1 MYSFALFSVPVVL
14 CGYGEVGKG
23 CSQALKALG
32 CIVYVTEVD
41 PICALQASVD
51 GFRVVKLN
59 EIIRSVDIVITTTG
73 NKSVVT
79 REHMEKM
86 KNGCIVCNMGH
97 SNTEIDVVSHLTDYR
112 VLCFGSSSARD
123 REKGCFVHFRANGKL
138 ENANR
143 LQSPVSSFT
152 MQLSQSHDCSRN
164 GLAVCLE
171 LETRCYSSACSE
183 TNSRFSDSFLERSP
197 HARFDLGESSFA
209 GL

>member
-1 MYSFALFSVPVVL
+1 MVL

-97 SNTEIDVVSHLTDYR
+97 SNTEIDVVSRLIAYR
-112 VLCFGSSSARD
+112 ALFLAVQLLVTVKKAVLCICCS
-123 REKGCFVHFRANGKL
+123 L
-138 ENANR
+138 ENAN
-143 LQSPVSSFT
+143 PVSSFT
-152 MQLSQSHDCSRN
+152 MQ
-164 GLAVCLE
+164 
-171 LETRCYSSACSE
+171 
-183 TNSRFSDSFLERSP
+183 FSVT
-197 HARFDLGESSFA
+197 
-209 GL
+209 